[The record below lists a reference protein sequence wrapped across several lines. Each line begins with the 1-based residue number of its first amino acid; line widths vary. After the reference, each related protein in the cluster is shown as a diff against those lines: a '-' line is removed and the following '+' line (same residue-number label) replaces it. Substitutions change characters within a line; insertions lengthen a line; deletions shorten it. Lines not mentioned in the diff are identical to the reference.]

1 MCIEGECK
9 WWFRMLL
16 IVSRV
21 SPATHLWS
29 LSWLLT
35 PCQPRSRYQESL
47 FRPSLGQSSVR
58 PLLLYYLHVKP
69 SQAQVSLKHSR
80 LSLADGCWARLR
92 CSAQSQ
98 SHRSHGAREARA
110 GGEEARERRE
120 ICLGPGLPIKY
131 WAKWDE
137 KLVAEILIT
146 GLRRSFWPT
155 FNTFKRLN
163 VCHSECPPGTRKLT
177 FS

>member
-1 MCIEGECK
+1 MIPNA
-9 WWFRMLL
+9 LD
-16 IVSRV
+16 RV
-21 SPATHLWS
+21 KSQPCNTPVVTFLNAHS
-29 LSWLLT
+29 LSAALSI
-35 PCQPRSRYQESL
+35 PGISVPAQ
-47 FRPSLGQSSVR
+47 LGQSSVR

-131 WAKWDE
+131 WTKWDE
-137 KLVAEILIT
+137 KLVAEILIS

-155 FNTFKRLN
+155 FNTFKRWN